1 MGEACDTGGKSTAHI
16 GVDESHFRCLV
27 VIFIMHIL
35 DGVQGI
41 HIEACQPVHHPV
53 ILADDLVVLQ
63 VLSLVRRVL
72 RSYLLAALRVAAAV
86 QGVKQTLGQVR
97 AGPEELHF
105 LTGLCCGYAAA
116 DGVVVAPYRPHHVVI
131 LILDGAG
138 PHRDSRRVFL
148 KGLRQAGG
156 IKDGQ
161 VRLRAR
167 SHIFQG
173 MQETVVA
180 LGHHGATIH
189 AHACHLQGRPYRVAG
204 EQLIV
209 GRNSG
214 ELHHSA
220 LHDKMVYQLLCLC
233 LSQGAICQITLQI
246 DVQESGYTAYTHSC
260 SVLGADGCQIAEV
273 QPLYSLSCV
282 DSRLRNIE
290 AVGRRH
296 HFHLF
301 QGTNLLCQLFPL
313 TDNLIEHG
321 SVTAVGE
328 VFFLLCNQEVNTIE
342 RHSTIITYDTAAA
355 IGIRK
360 SCDNLIM
367 TGFLHLRC
375 VYIEYRLVVRLMIF
389 GKNLMKL
396 FRRLIPVSCAG
407 LLRHLDTAIGHERA
421 FQRLVRL
428 KSYDLF
434 QLLLFFYNICRR
446 VGCNTGYYLCLHIE
460 DAALGALLLLKL
472 LQLAPELFGGICRP
486 LQKRL
491 IALIGCIV
499 VLNEVSYIHVFF
511 PVSSTEAIPCCLF
524 CHVFPPCITN
534 SFCYSSPISFL

>member
-1 MGEACDTGGKSTAHI
+1 
-16 GVDESHFRCLV
+16 
-27 VIFIMHIL
+27 
-35 DGVQGI
+35 
-41 HIEACQPVHHPV
+41 
-53 ILADDLVVLQ
+53 
-63 VLSLVRRVL
+63 
-72 RSYLLAALRVAAAV
+72 
-86 QGVKQTLGQVR
+86 
-97 AGPEELHF
+97 
-105 LTGLCCGYAAA
+105 
-116 DGVVVAPYRPHHVVI
+116 
-131 LILDGAG
+131 
-138 PHRDSRRVFL
+138 
-148 KGLRQAGG
+148 
-156 IKDGQ
+156 
-161 VRLRAR
+161 
-167 SHIFQG
+167 
-173 MQETVVA
+173 
-180 LGHHGATIH
+180 
-189 AHACHLQGRPYRVAG
+189 
-204 EQLIV
+204 
-209 GRNSG
+209 
-214 ELHHSA
+214 
-220 LHDKMVYQLLCLC
+220 MVYQLLCLC

-246 DVQESGYTAYTHSC
+246 DVQKSGYTAYTHSC

-328 VFFLLCNQEVNTIE
+328 VFFLLCNQEVNAIE

-446 VGCNTGYYLCLHIE
+446 VGCDTGYYLCLHIE

-534 SFCYSSPISFL
+534 SFCYSSPISLL